1 MAPSGTRTMAQVDA
15 AFAGWIANAHNDT
28 TGHITLEHELYQN
41 TVSAAIANLPS
52 LQATWKTM
60 PVSACMNDPHPY
72 KEKNITLATM
82 NGTVAG
88 VGSTTTTTLAA
99 STPTGSAAGSH
110 PSAGATGGKTGTNS
124 GAAKNGLATATA
136 TLLVALAAVVAL
148 F

>member
-1 MAPSGTRTMAQVDA
+1 MAPGGTRTMDQVDA

-41 TVSAAIANLPS
+41 TVNAAIANLPK

-72 KEKNITLATM
+72 QEKNITLATM

-88 VGSTTTTTLAA
+88 VGSTTTTVA
-99 STPTGSAAGSH
+99 SSVPTGTAGSQ
-110 PSAGATGGKTGTNS
+110 PSAGASGGKSGSTS
-124 GAAKNGLATATA
+124 GAAKSGYAKAAATM
-136 TLLVALAAVVAL
+136 VVVLAAAVAL